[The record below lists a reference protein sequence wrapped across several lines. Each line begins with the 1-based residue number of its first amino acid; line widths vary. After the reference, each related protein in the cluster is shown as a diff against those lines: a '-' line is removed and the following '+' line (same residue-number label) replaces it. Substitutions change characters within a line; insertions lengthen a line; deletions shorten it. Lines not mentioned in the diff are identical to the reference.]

1 MSFTRRASPSAP
13 SIWDSAHLSLTV
25 GTILA
30 VTIVALQG
38 IALATM
44 APVLADDLGGRD
56 LYGWIFTAFIL
67 PQIVGTVLGGQE
79 ADRRSPATVFLAN
92 LVLFAVGCALAGAAS
107 SIGMFFLGRALQGF
121 GAGGVFACIYA
132 VIGVAYEDRLRPS
145 ILAAVSSA
153 FIIPSLI
160 GPTIAGFIAEQYS
173 WRYVFF
179 GFLPVLAV
187 IAPLTYPAYRHVRR
201 EPETGSDT
209 GSAPSSAPG
218 SGTGGRRRL
227 ALAVLLAIGTGLVLS
242 GLELRPW
249 PLALLTSALGLAL
262 LAPTLRHLL
271 PDGTLS
277 ARPVLPG
284 VINARG
290 LLFGGFIVVE
300 TYMIFALTEF
310 GGASPTLAGVVLT
323 AGSLTWTAGSLLQ
336 ARWDRLAGPLMRPLR
351 LAVGLGLTVIG
362 GSAILGCVAIFGDIW
377 IEVALVAWL
386 TTGLGIGLAY
396 PTASSIAFAHAPPG
410 QDGMV
415 ASSTLLA
422 DLFAFSAGVGL
433 AGVILALGESLNAGT
448 VASAGA
454 AIGLG
459 VVMLSLAF
467 AGSLRL
473 YGARDSVAVPV
484 SRVIT
489 SP

>member
-1 MSFTRRASPSAP
+1 MSISTPPPSPDA
-13 SIWDSAHLSLTV
+13 SIWDSKHISLTI

-44 APVLADDLGGRD
+44 APVLADDIEGRD

-79 ADRRSPATVFLAN
+79 VDHRSPAHVFLAN
-92 LVLFAVGCALAGAAS
+92 LVLFAIGCMVAGAAP
-107 SIGMFFLGRALQGF
+107 SIHVFFLGRALQGF
-121 GAGGVFACIYA
+121 GAGGMFSCIYA
-132 VIGVAYEDRLRPS
+132 VIGVAYEDRLRPA

-153 FIIPSLI
+153 FIVPSLI

-179 GFLPVLAV
+179 GFLPVLAL
-187 IAPLTYPAYRHVRR
+187 IAPLTLPAYRRVRR
-201 EPETGSDT
+201 DP
-209 GSAPSSAPG
+209 SAIPSV
-218 SGTGGRRRL
+218 GGARRL
-227 ALAVLLAIGTGLVLS
+227 ALSGLLATGTGLFLG

-249 PLALLTSALGLAL
+249 PLALVVSVAGLAL
-262 LAPTLRHLL
+262 LIPALRRLL
-271 PDGTLS
+271 PEGTFS

-284 VINARG
+284 VIGARG

-310 GGASPTLAGVVLT
+310 GGVSATHAGMVLT
-323 AGSLTWTAGSLLQ
+323 AGSLTWTGGSMIQ
-336 ARWDRLAGPLMRPLR
+336 ARWDRIAGSAVRPLR
-351 LAVGLGLTVIG
+351 LAVGIGLAVSGASI
-362 GSAILGCVAIFGDIW
+362 ILGNVVIVQDIW
-377 IEVALVAWL
+377 IQAALGAWL
-386 TTGLGIGLAY
+386 MTGLGIGLAY
-396 PTASSIAFAHAPPG
+396 PTASSVAFAHAPAG

-422 DLFAFSAGVGL
+422 DLFAFSTGVGL
-433 AGVILALGESLNAGT
+433 AGVILTLGESLDMGT
-448 VASAGA
+448 VPSTAA

-459 VVMLSLAF
+459 VLMLGLALVC
-467 AGSLRL
+467 ALRL
-473 YGARDSVAVPV
+473 YGVRETVTGPV
-484 SRVIT
+484 SRV
-489 SP
+489 SPSS

>member
-1 MSFTRRASPSAP
+1 MSINRPASSSES
-13 SIWDSAHLSLTV
+13 SIWDPAHLPLTV

-44 APVLADDLGGRD
+44 APVLADDLGARD
-56 LYGWIFTAFIL
+56 VYGWIFTAFIL

-79 ADRRSPATVFLAN
+79 ADRRSPATVFLGN
-92 LVLFAVGCALAGAAS
+92 LVLLALGCAVAGAAP
-107 SIGMFFLGRALQGF
+107 SIGVFFLGRALQGF

-132 VIGVAYEDRLRPS
+132 VIGAAYEDRLRPT

-160 GPTIAGFIAEQYS
+160 GPTIAGFITEQYS

-179 GFLPVLAV
+179 GFLPVLAI
-187 IAPLTYPAYRHVRR
+187 IAPLTLPAYRRVHR
-201 EPETGSDT
+201 EPATNGDTVSDT
-209 GSAPSSAPG
+209 GG
-218 SGTGGRRRL
+218 KRRL
-227 ALAVLLAIGTGLVLS
+227 ALSALLAIGTGLFLS

-249 PLALLTSALGLAL
+249 PIAAIMSTIGLAL
-262 LAPTLRHLL
+262 LMPALRRLL
-271 PDGTLS
+271 PDGTLL

-284 VINARG
+284 VILARG

-310 GGASPTLAGVVLT
+310 GGASPTRAGVVLT

-336 ARWDRLAGPLMRPLR
+336 ARWDRLAGPSVRSLR
-351 LAVGLGLTVIG
+351 LVVGIGLTVIG
-362 GSAILGCVAIFGDIW
+362 GSGILGCVAIFGDIW
-377 IEVALVAWL
+377 IEVALGTWL
-386 TTGLGIGLAY
+386 ITGLGIGLAY

-422 DLFAFSAGVGL
+422 DLFAFSTGVGL
-433 AGVILALGESLNAGT
+433 AGVLLALGESLEFGT
-448 VASAGA
+448 VPSAAA
-454 AIGLG
+454 AIALG
-459 VVMLSLAF
+459 VVMLSVAF
-467 AGSLRL
+467 AGALRL
-473 YGARDSVAVPV
+473 HGEAVLV

-489 SP
+489 SS